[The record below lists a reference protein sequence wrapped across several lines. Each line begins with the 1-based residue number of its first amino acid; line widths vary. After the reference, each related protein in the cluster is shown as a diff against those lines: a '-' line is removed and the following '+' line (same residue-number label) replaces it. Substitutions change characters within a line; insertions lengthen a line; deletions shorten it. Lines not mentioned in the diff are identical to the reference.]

1 MKEEKKAKKLSIK
14 QILALQIVVLIYTLA
29 TVAAKYASGYDFMS
43 FGFIGFYGVEIF
55 ILGIYAILWQQ
66 LIKKV
71 DLSVAYA
78 NKAFGIFWS
87 LVWAVLL
94 FKETVTIKNVIG
106 VCMVF
111 AGVMVV
117 NSGENK

>member
-1 MKEEKKAKKLSIK
+1 MEDRQAKKISIK
-14 QILALQIVVLIYTLA
+14 QVLVLQWVVLIYTLA
-29 TVAAKYASGYDFMS
+29 TVAAKFASGHDFMS
-43 FGFIGFYGVEIF
+43 FGFIGFYGIEILV
-55 ILGIYAILWQQ
+55 LGLYAILWQQ

-87 LVWAVLL
+87 LIWAVLF

-106 VCMVF
+106 VCIVF

-117 NSGENK
+117 NSDGNK

>member
-1 MKEEKKAKKLSIK
+1 MGKTKSKKLSVK
-14 QILALQIVVLIYTLA
+14 QILSLQIVVLIYTLA
-29 TVAAKYASGYDFMS
+29 TVAAKYAAGYDFMS
-43 FGFIGFYGVEIF
+43 FGFIGFYGVEIL

-66 LIKKV
+66 LIKRV

-87 LVWAVLL
+87 LVWAVLI
-94 FKETVTIKNVIG
+94 FKETVTIKNVLG
-106 VCMVF
+106 VCIVF

-117 NSGENK
+117 NSDESQ